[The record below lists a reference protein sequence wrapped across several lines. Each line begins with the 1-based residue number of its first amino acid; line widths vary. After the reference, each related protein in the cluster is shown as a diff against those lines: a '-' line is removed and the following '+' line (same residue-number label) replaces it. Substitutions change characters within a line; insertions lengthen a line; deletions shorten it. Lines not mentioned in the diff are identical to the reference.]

1 MRRITTAAARR
12 SIGGLSDDLMN
23 VAFDD
28 EIRLADDIQ
37 DVRHRL
43 ADITQ
48 TLAIETAAFSITHA
62 LDRALASGPS
72 NEPSGLG
79 PGPKEIMT

>member
-1 MRRITTAAARR
+1 V
-12 SIGGLSDDLMN
+12 GLSDDLMN

-37 DVRHRL
+37 DVRNRL

-48 TLAIETAAFSITHA
+48 TLAIETAVLHHSCA
-62 LDRALASGPS
+62 
-72 NEPSGLG
+72 
-79 PGPKEIMT
+79 

>member
-1 MRRITTAAARR
+1 MT
-12 SIGGLSDDLMN
+12 SQGGVQGSPQRPRVGASGGFSDDLMN

-37 DVRHRL
+37 DVHNRL

-48 TLAIETAAFSITHA
+48 TLAIETAEFTINHA
-62 LDRALASGPS
+62 LDRALAAGKTTSRPAW
-72 NEPSGLG
+72 
-79 PGPKEIMT
+79 TRA